1 MIPKASTTKTK
12 RDKWDHIELK
22 SFYTETKQKTEPSQQ
37 SESSLQNGR
46 KHLQTMYLIRDLP
59 RVHKELLQLNKKTDN
74 PVKNWAKDMSRH
86 FSKQNT
92 QITN

>member
-1 MIPKASTTKTK
+1 MGVTIIPFSVGQYQNYKLLCKDTIRMKVN
-12 RDKWDHIELK
+12 
-22 SFYTETKQKTEPSQQ
+22 P
-37 SESSLQNGR
+37 QNGR
-46 KHLQTMYLIRDLP
+46 KYLQTMYLIRDLP